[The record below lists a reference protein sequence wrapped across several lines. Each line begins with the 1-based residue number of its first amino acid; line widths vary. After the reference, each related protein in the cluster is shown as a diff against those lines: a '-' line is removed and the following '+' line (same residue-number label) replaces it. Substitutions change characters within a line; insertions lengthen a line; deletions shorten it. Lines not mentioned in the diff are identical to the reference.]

1 MTSIERLIA
10 YGVLALI
17 LVIGVPW
24 YFEHRGAKECK
35 AADTAAVAKQEVAN
49 EAKESKATIE
59 LTQED
64 KTYHAALAAPILPS
78 PALTCVRVANHRTVL
93 STTTTPSRSDAP
105 ADLPKADSA
114 SFDPTPKLTPI
125 GRDADARVVA
135 LQAYITNV
143 CQAR

>member
-1 MTSIERLIA
+1 MTSIERIIA
-10 YGVLALI
+10 YGVLALT

-35 AADTAAVAKQEVAN
+35 AADAAAVTHQEAAN

-59 LTQED
+59 LTEED
-64 KTYHAALAAPILPS
+64 KTYHAAIAAPPMPS
-78 PALTCVRVANHRTVL
+78 PAIECVRVANNRPVL
-93 STTTTPSRSDAP
+93 PTPTPASRPDAP

-125 GRDADARVVA
+125 GRDADARVIA

-143 CQAR
+143 CLVR